1 MTAIE
6 STTIFTRCTPLMDAL
21 RDGIV
26 LVDADGIVQC
36 INKSARAM
44 YQGGEPP
51 LVGYPLSDFNAADWV
66 EVKRVLTSGAALD
79 AQRMILPVAEVLV
92 TRVPLLAQGAVTGV
106 LCTLHNLADSDAHIR
121 HLPSHQ
127 QALRDVDALLALP
140 DTGVVI
146 VDAQG
151 QIRLVNAVLEHWS
164 GKGRDS
170 LLGLPLEALGTTN
183 PSDTTAADMPDA
195 PEADPL
201 GLVAAL
207 RQCLAETTPTIRF
220 GVSVQGRS
228 VCCVATLALVEG
240 QCRFVLGRVQD
251 CEATVRLLAPQASA
265 PCGTETV
272 PSLLTGTA
280 MAAVEPDD
288 EMALFKARSLGM
300 VVKSRAMIQLVRKM
314 DKVGQTESSVLLQ
327 GESGVG
333 KSACAALI
341 HKLSRRADAPF
352 VVINCG
358 AIPESLMESE
368 LFGYERGA
376 FTGADPK
383 GKVGRLESG
392 HGGTVFMDEIG
403 ELPMSMQVKL
413 LEALDRKS
421 FLRVGGTRPI
431 KVDIR
436 IIAATN
442 RALEDEVSRGNF
454 RKDLYY
460 RLKVIPLTIP
470 PLRERPEDIT
480 AMAVEYLL
488 QHNASQ
494 HAKKRLT
501 PEVMDMLARHPF
513 HGNMRELLNTL
524 EWLVVMS
531 EGDTLTP
538 HELPMSFHTDMHAP
552 TCAATIPPVSAVPG
566 SRVSDPPFD
575 AAPQPAWNLSGLS
588 LKDAVQKVERH
599 CIDQAL
605 VRHSTLFEAAQS
617 LGVHP
622 TTLWRKM
629 TQLQMTDGAGK

>member
-66 EVKRVLTSGAALD
+66 EVKRVLASGAALD
-79 AQRMILPVAEVLV
+79 ARPMTLPAAEVLV

-106 LCTLHNLADSDAHIR
+106 LCTLHNLADSDAHIG

-127 QALRDVDALLALP
+127 QALRDVEALLALP

-146 VDAQG
+146 ADAQG
-151 QIRLVNAVLEHWS
+151 HIRHVNAVLEHWS

-170 LLGLPLEALGTTN
+170 LLGLPLEALH
-183 PSDTTAADMPDA
+183 TASLPHRTDVPNAPGADA
-195 PEADPL
+195 L

-207 RQCLAETTPTIRF
+207 RQCLAETTSTIRF
-220 GVSVQGRS
+220 GTSVQGRS
-228 VCCVATLALVEG
+228 VCCVATPALVEG
-240 QCRFVLGRVQD
+240 QCRFVMARVQD
-251 CEATVRLLAPQASA
+251 CEATVRLLTPQTTAT
-265 PCGTETV
+265 CGTETV
-272 PSLLTGTA
+272 SSLLPSTGIT
-280 MAAVEPDD
+280 AVEPDD
-288 EMALFKARSLGM
+288 EVALSTARSLGM
-300 VVKSRAMIQLVRKM
+300 VVKSRAMMQLVRKM

-341 HKLSRRADAPF
+341 HKLSRRADAAF

-383 GKVGRLESG
+383 GKVGLLESG

-421 FLRVGGTRPI
+421 FLRVGGTRAV

-442 RALEDEVSRGNF
+442 RALEDEVRRGNF

-488 QHNASQ
+488 RHNASQ

-538 HELPMSFHTDMHAP
+538 HELPMSFHSDMNALAHAAVSP
-552 TCAATIPPVSAVPG
+552 AAFAVQGSGASELSPDTVPPPVG
-566 SRVSDPPFD
+566 NF
-575 AAPQPAWNLSGLS
+575 SGLS
-588 LKDAVQKVERH
+588 LKDAVQAVERH
-599 CIDQAL
+599 CIEQAL
-605 VRHSTLFEAAQS
+605 ARHSTLFEAAQS

-629 TQLQMTDGAGK
+629 TQLQMGQEKNDA